1 MSDSDEFNS
10 KRKVETNNFEHEMCW
25 YISTKIRSKFPC
37 WFLDNKMLSKR
48 PIEECFYSHVI
59 DEGLHLQASKR
70 CWVGGVGSSAID
82 LARRFQLAKKIVF
95 CGLTRLEL
103 S

>member
-59 DEGLHLQASKR
+59 DEGLHLQASD
-70 CWVGGVGSSAID
+70 VGLAGSG
-82 LARRFQLAKKIVF
+82 RRRLILREDFSSPKKLCFVDS
-95 CGLTRLEL
+95 LDWN
-103 S
+103 